1 MPISNIVIT
10 VLLNLMYFKQV
21 GVTHYFSFL
30 KARQEPGYVPMA
42 SPREGMA
49 ATISY
54 WREQKRKTLD
64 GPTIYARLFVVIGI
78 TSVFSAA
85 YLPDIVPPVSF
96 LRATSL
102 ILFRSMW
109 VVRTIFLL
117 AMAAHIGEAVYAWNL
132 ARRVDPANARAWFW
146 QTLVFG
152 IRSLR
157 FLLKRARS
165 QATL

>member
-1 MPISNIVIT
+1 
-10 VLLNLMYFKQV
+10 MYFKQV

-78 TSVFSAA
+78 TSCSV
-85 YLPDIVPPVSF
+85 
-96 LRATSL
+96 
-102 ILFRSMW
+102 
-109 VVRTIFLL
+109 LL
-117 AMAAHIGEAVYAWNL
+117 TC
-132 ARRVDPANARAWFW
+132 
-146 QTLVFG
+146 QT
-152 IRSLR
+152 
-157 FLLKRARS
+157 
-165 QATL
+165 

>member
-78 TSVFSAA
+78 TSCSV
-85 YLPDIVPPVSF
+85 
-96 LRATSL
+96 
-102 ILFRSMW
+102 
-109 VVRTIFLL
+109 LL
-117 AMAAHIGEAVYAWNL
+117 TC
-132 ARRVDPANARAWFW
+132 
-146 QTLVFG
+146 QT
-152 IRSLR
+152 
-157 FLLKRARS
+157 
-165 QATL
+165 